1 MADFFF
7 SDVLLPDGWATSVRV
22 SIAADGFIDSVT
34 PGSDPDACER
44 VSGIAVPGV
53 PNLHSH
59 AFQRAMAGLAERG
72 SQRGDSFWGW
82 RERMYDFLQR
92 LDPNDVQAIAAQL
105 QVELLRH
112 GYTCVAEFHYLRN
125 SPGGIPY
132 ADPVEM
138 ARRVLAAAELTG
150 IGLTLLPVVYRT
162 SDFAGAP
169 PTDGQSR
176 FVATVEELLTDV
188 ATLRADVDGD
198 PGRRVGLALHSL
210 RAVPLEELQRAVDAL
225 RTTDATSP
233 VHIHV
238 AEQMREVE
246 ACIAATGA
254 RPVEWLL
261 ANVEVDERWCAIHAT
276 HMTSAETLA
285 LAGSGVVAG
294 LCPTTEANLG
304 DGVFSFANYTAAKG
318 AWGVGT
324 DSHVSVSPVADL
336 RMLEYSQRLVVRERN
351 IAAGRADRSS
361 GRALLES
368 AWAGGARA
376 CGQNVGSISAGARA
390 DIVVLDPEH
399 PSLVGRVG
407 DEVLDS
413 WIFSGEDTPVRD
425 VMAGGAWVVRDGRHH
440 SGEEVATRY
449 RVVADRLRS

>member
-1 MADFFF
+1 MADLFF

-22 SIAADGFIDSVT
+22 SIAADGCIDSVT
-34 PGSDPDACER
+34 PGSDPEACER

-59 AFQRAMAGLAERG
+59 AFQRAMAGLAEQG

-82 RERMYDFLQR
+82 RECMYDFLQR
-92 LDPNDVQAIAAQL
+92 LDPDDVQAIAAQL

-125 SPGGIPY
+125 SPEGIPY

-138 ARRVLAAAELTG
+138 ARRVIAAAELTG
-150 IGLTLLPVVYRT
+150 IGLTLMPVVYRT
-162 SDFAGAP
+162 SDFTGAP

-188 ATLRADVDGD
+188 STLRADVDGN

-225 RTTDATSP
+225 QTTDATSP

-238 AEQMREVE
+238 AEQLREVE
-246 ACIAATGA
+246 ACITATGA
-254 RPVEWLL
+254 RPIEWLL
-261 ANVEVDERWCAIHAT
+261 ANAEVDERWCTIHAT

-285 LAGSGVVAG
+285 LATSGAVAG

-304 DGVFSFANYTAAKG
+304 DGVFSFADYTAAKG

-336 RMLEYSQRLVVRERN
+336 RMLEYSQRLVARERN

-361 GRALLES
+361 GRELLEG
-368 AWAGGARA
+368 AWAGGAQA
-376 CGQNVGSISAGARA
+376 CGQNIGSISAGARA
-390 DIVVLDPEH
+390 DIVVLDSEH

-425 VMAGGAWVVRDGRHH
+425 VIAGGAWVVRDGRHDR
-440 SGEEVATRY
+440 GEEVATRY